1 MFCKYCG
8 RKTGK
13 IKEGTAIFKRF
24 EKNLMGNK
32 KELETLLKEQNK
44 IELEIAS
51 YTSEILKVKA
61 VLNNDIQFKKEE
73 NHFYLT
79 KSIQILKLEALRDE
93 LINNAYEIEKK
104 LKNNPD
110 ARKERFI
117 ELKKEIEKYEVSL
130 ENLKKIKEN
139 KIKFQELFDE
149 IEEKKQELIPINKKI
164 NQYIEF
170 IKIYFKIYEQK
181 LDDFFGSKYKIKLFE
196 FEDVKL
202 KEKLKIEYNGI
213 DYENLP
219 YTRRNEGDRELAM
232 KISIY
237 D

>member
-1 MFCKYCG
+1 M
-8 RKTGK
+8 
-13 IKEGTAIFKRF
+13 
-24 EKNLMGNK
+24 
-32 KELETLLKEQNK
+32 
-44 IELEIAS
+44 
-51 YTSEILKVKA
+51 
-61 VLNNDIQFKKEE
+61 
-73 NHFYLT
+73 
-79 KSIQILKLEALRDE
+79 
-93 LINNAYEIEKK
+93 INNAYEIEKK
-104 LKNNPD
+104 LKDNPD
-110 ARKERFI
+110 AKKERFI
-117 ELKKEIEKYEVSL
+117 KLKKEMEKYEISL

-181 LDDFFGSKYKIKLFE
+181 LDDFFGSKYKFKLFE

-202 KEKLKIEYNGI
+202 KEILKIKYNGI

-219 YTRRNEGDRELAM
+219 YTRRNEVDRELAM

>member
-1 MFCKYCG
+1 M
-8 RKTGK
+8 
-13 IKEGTAIFKRF
+13 
-24 EKNLMGNK
+24 
-32 KELETLLKEQNK
+32 
-44 IELEIAS
+44 
-51 YTSEILKVKA
+51 
-61 VLNNDIQFKKEE
+61 
-73 NHFYLT
+73 
-79 KSIQILKLEALRDE
+79 
-93 LINNAYEIEKK
+93 
-104 LKNNPD
+104 
-110 ARKERFI
+110 
-117 ELKKEIEKYEVSL
+117 

-181 LDDFFGSKYKIKLFE
+181 LDDFFGGKYKFKLFE

-202 KEKLKIEYNGI
+202 KEILKIEYNGI

-219 YTRRNEGDRELAM
+219 YTRRNEVDRELAM